1 MDGQVQN
8 ELAEVLGRSLN
19 RQLRYYLDICARCSI
34 CKDACHQY
42 VATKD
47 VHYLPA
53 YRAELLRR
61 VYKAHSGGAGR
72 LVPALYEG
80 KDIDDGSL
88 DVLHEAAY
96 SCTGCRRCMVY
107 CPYGIDTTQIMAVA
121 KEILLA
127 AGKGPELLTMLADVA
142 VEKGENIDLFKDA
155 IIAALHETEK
165 ELQERV
171 GYPGASIPIDRE
183 GADVLYVALAGK
195 HAILPGAIVFHLAG
209 VDWTL
214 SMFEAANY
222 GYFLG
227 DAVKAKAIAQRIVDE
242 AIRLHAKSVVLAECG
257 HAYRV
262 MKFLQ
267 GAWAKERYPFEVSS
281 ILQVVGHYIEE
292 GRMEVDPRRIE
303 GSVTYHDPCQI
314 GRNGGIF
321 EEPRYV
327 LRRVCSDFREMT
339 PNREKNWCC
348 GGGGG
353 LVAQPD
359 LEEFRM
365 RTGERKAQ
373 QIRQTQAEIIA
384 SPCENCRLQI
394 EGLNERYELGVKVSS
409 MMDLVVQALAPVV
422 PSTSELV
429 SAEVSQPMPHFRLS

>member
-1 MDGQVQN
+1 MDEKLRGKLVD
-8 ELAEVLGRSLN
+8 VLGKRLN
-19 RQLRYYLDICARCSI
+19 RQLLYYLDICARCSI

-42 VATKD
+42 TTTKD
-47 VHYLPA
+47 VQYLPA
-53 YRAELLRR
+53 HRAELLRR
-61 VYKAHSGGAGR
+61 VYKTYFGWASK

-80 KDIDDGSL
+80 KQIDDDFL
-88 DVLHEAAY
+88 DELYKATY

-107 CPYGIDTTQIMAVA
+107 CPYGIDTTQILAVA

-127 AGKGPELLTMLADVA
+127 AGKGPELLAMLADVA
-142 VEKGENIDLFKDA
+142 IEKGENIDLFKEA
-155 IIAALHETEK
+155 IIATLQETEK
-165 ELQERV
+165 ELQEKV
-171 GYPGASIPIDRE
+171 GDPKASIPIDKE
-183 GADVLYVALAGK
+183 GADILYVALAGT
-195 HAILPGAIVFHLAG
+195 HTIIPAAIVFHLAG

-227 DAVKAKAIAQRIVDE
+227 DVAKAKAIAQRIVDE
-242 AIRLHAKSVVLAECG
+242 AKRLHVKGVVLAECG

-262 MKFLQ
+262 MKVLQ
-267 GAWAKERYPFEVSS
+267 EVWAQEKYPFEVSS
-281 ILQVVGHYIEE
+281 ILQVVARYVEE
-292 GRMEVDPRRIE
+292 GRIKVDPSRIQ

-321 EEPRYV
+321 EEPRNV
-327 LRRVCSDFREMT
+327 LRHICSDFREMT
-339 PNREKNWCC
+339 PNRERNWCC

-365 RTGERKAQ
+365 RTGERKAH
-373 QIRQTQAEIIA
+373 QIRQTEAEIVV

-394 EGLNERYELGVKVSS
+394 EGLNERYGLGVRVSS
-409 MMDLVVQALAPVV
+409 LMDVLVQALGPVV
-422 PSTSELV
+422 TPVSDLV
-429 SAEVSQPMPHFRLS
+429 PVEVG